1 MTLGISGYGVAIPR
15 LRIKRDEYAKA
26 WGSFSAAG
34 VEEKAVAGFD
44 EDMLTLATKVGHRAL
59 ESVPLAPDKITRF
72 AFASTTAPYTEKLL
86 SGTILAGLGA
96 SGETYCTDHTSST
109 RAGTEALLAGFEHL
123 AGNPA
128 GCALVAAAD
137 APQASMWDPIEHGMG
152 SGAAAFVLSGFA
164 QIAELEGSA
173 SYVSEYFGERFR
185 PREEQVTRDLNV
197 KKFSEGSFVTN
208 ATKAASVLMKKLGRK
223 PEDYAHVVIQQPDA
237 RAPATVAAKLGFQDA
252 QLASGMISTKLGDL
266 GAASTPMGLAAA
278 LEVSKPGERV
288 FVVSYGSGAGSDALS
303 FTVVSDRK
311 PAFTVS
317 QESARKEYIDYIQYL
332 KLKGAIR

>member
-15 LRIKRDEYAKA
+15 LRIKREDYAKA

-34 VEEKAVAGFD
+34 VDEKSVAGFD
-44 EDMLTLATKVGHRAL
+44 EDNLTLGAKVAQRAL
-59 ESVPLAPDKITRF
+59 DAVPLKAEKISRF
-72 AFASTTAPYTEKLL
+72 AFASTTPPYTEKVL

-96 SGETYCTDHTSST
+96 PGETYSTDHTSST

-123 AGNPA
+123 GANP
-128 GCALVAAAD
+128 GGYALVAAAD
-137 APQASMWDPIEHGMG
+137 APQASMWDPIEHAMG

-173 SYVSEYFGERFR
+173 SFVSEYFGERFR

-208 ATKAASVLMKKLGRK
+208 TTRAASALMKRLGRK

-237 RAPATVAAKLGFQDA
+237 RAPGSVAAKLGFQDP
-252 QLASGMISTKLGDL
+252 QLAAGLISAKLGDL
-266 GAASTPMGLAAA
+266 GAASAPMGLAAA
-278 LEVSKPGERV
+278 LEASKPGDRIL
-288 FVVSYGSGAGSDALS
+288 VVSYGSGAGSDALS
-303 FTVVSDRK
+303 FTVVSDRR

-317 QESARKEYIDYIQYL
+317 AESARKEYIDYVQYL
-332 KLKGAIR
+332 KLRGAIR

>member
-1 MTLGISGYGVAIPR
+1 MAFGISGYGVAIPR
-15 LRIKRDEYAKA
+15 LRIKREDYAKA

-34 VEEKAVAGFD
+34 VNEKAVAGFD
-44 EDMLTLATKVGHRAL
+44 EDMLTLATKVAHRAL
-59 ESVPLAPDKITRF
+59 ESVPIGPEEVTRF
-72 AFASTTAPYTEKLL
+72 AFASTTPPYTEKLL

-96 SGETYCTDHTSST
+96 PSETFATDHTTST

-123 AGNPA
+123 SANPS
-128 GCALVAAAD
+128 GHALVAAAD
-137 APQASMWDPIEHGMG
+137 APLASMWDPIEHGMG
-152 SGAAAFVLSGFA
+152 AGAAAFVLSGSA
-164 QIAELEGSA
+164 PLAELEGHA

-185 PREEQVTRDLNV
+185 PREEQLTRDLNV

-208 ATKAASVLMKKLGRK
+208 TTKAASALLKKLGRK

-237 RAPATVAAKLGFQDA
+237 RAPASVAGKLGFQDP
-252 QLASGMISTKLGDL
+252 QLVAGLVSVNLGDL

-278 LEVSKPGERV
+278 LEASKAGDRI

-303 FTVVSDRK
+303 FHVVSDRK

-317 QESARKEYIDYIQYL
+317 KEAARKEYIDYVQYL

>member
-15 LRIKRDEYAKA
+15 LRIKREDYTKA

-44 EDMLTLATKVGHRAL
+44 EDMLTLADKAAQRAL
-59 ESVPLAPDKITRF
+59 ESVPLKPESLSRF
-72 AFASTTAPYTEKLL
+72 AFASTTPPYTEKLR

-96 SGETYCTDHTSST
+96 PAETFCTDHTSST

-123 AGNPA
+123 AGNP
-128 GCALVAAAD
+128 GGHALVATAD

-152 SGAAAFVLSGFA
+152 AGAVAFVLSGFA
-164 QIAELEGSA
+164 HLAELEGSA
-173 SYVSEYFGERFR
+173 SVATEYFGERFR
-185 PREEQVTRDLNV
+185 PREEQMTRDLNV
-197 KKFSEGSFVTN
+197 KKFSEGSFVANT
-208 ATKAASVLMKKLGRK
+208 TRAASSLMKKLGRK
-223 PEDYAHVVIQQPDA
+223 PEDYAHVVVQQPDA
-237 RAPATVAAKLGFQDA
+237 RAPASVAAKLGFQDPQMA
-252 QLASGMISTKLGDL
+252 AGLVSTKLGDL

-278 LEVSKPGERV
+278 LEASKPGDRILV
-288 FVVSYGSGAGSDALS
+288 ISYGSGAGSDALS
-303 FTVVSDRK
+303 FSVVSDRK

-317 QESARKEYIDYIQYL
+317 QESARKEYIDYVQYL

>member
-15 LRIKRDEYAKA
+15 LRIKREDYVKA

-44 EDMLTLATKVGHRAL
+44 EDMLTLADKAAQRAL
-59 ESVPLAPDKITRF
+59 ESVPLKPEGITRF
-72 AFASTTAPYTEKLL
+72 AFASTTPPYTEKLL

-96 SGETYCTDHTSST
+96 LSETFCTDHTSST
-109 RAGTEALLAGFEHL
+109 RAGTEALLAGIEHL
-123 AGNPA
+123 AGNP
-128 GCALVAAAD
+128 GGHALVAVAD

-164 QIAELEGSA
+164 LLAELEGNA
-173 SYVSEYFGERFR
+173 SVATEYFGERFR

-208 ATKAASVLMKKLGRK
+208 TTKAASSLLKKLGRK

-237 RAPATVAAKLGFQDA
+237 RAPASVAAKLGFQDP
-252 QLASGMISTKLGDL
+252 QLATGLVSVKLGDL

-278 LEVSKPGERV
+278 LEVSKPGDRIL
-288 FVVSYGSGAGSDALS
+288 VVSYGSGAGSDALS
-303 FTVVSDRK
+303 FKVVSDRG

-317 QESARKEYIDYIQYL
+317 RESARKEYIDYVQYL

>member
-15 LRIKRDEYAKA
+15 LRIKREDYAKA

-34 VEEKAVAGFD
+34 VNEKAVAGFD
-44 EDMLTLATKVGHRAL
+44 EDMLTLATKVSQRAL
-59 ESVPLAPDKITRF
+59 EAVPLTPDKVTRF
-72 AFASTTAPYTEKLL
+72 AFASTTPPYTEKLL
-86 SGTILAGLGA
+86 SGTVLVGLGA
-96 SGETYCTDHTSST
+96 SGETYASDHTSST

-123 AGNPA
+123 MGNPN
-128 GCALVAAAD
+128 GVALVAAAD

-164 QIAELEGSA
+164 TIAELEGAA

-185 PREEQVTRDLNV
+185 PREEGQTRDLNV

-208 ATKAASVLMKKLGRK
+208 TTKAASALLKKLGRK
-223 PEDYAHVVIQQPDA
+223 PEEYAHLVIQQPDA
-237 RAPATVAAKLGFQDA
+237 RAPASVAAKLGFQDP
-252 QLASGMISTKLGDL
+252 QLAAGLIAANLGDL

-278 LEVSKPGERV
+278 LEASKVGDRILM
-288 FVVSYGSGAGSDALS
+288 VSYGSGAGSDALS
-303 FTVVSDRK
+303 FKVVTDRK

-317 QESARKEYIDYIQYL
+317 KESARKEYIDYVQYL

>member
-15 LRIKRDEYAKA
+15 LRIKKEDYAKA
-26 WGSFSAAG
+26 WGTFSAAG
-34 VEEKAVAGFD
+34 VNEKAVSGFD
-44 EDMLTLATKVGHRAL
+44 EDMLTLATKVSTRAL
-59 ESVPLAPDKITRF
+59 DSVPLSPSKLTRF
-72 AFASTTAPYTEKLL
+72 AFASTTPPYTEKLL

-96 SGETYCTDHTSST
+96 PGETYASDHTTST

-123 AGNPA
+123 MGNPN
-128 GCALVAAAD
+128 GVALVAAAD

-164 QIAELEGSA
+164 TIAELEGSA
-173 SYVSEYFGERFR
+173 SFVSEYFGERFR
-185 PREEQVTRDLNV
+185 PREEGQTRDLNV

-208 ATKAASVLMKKLGRK
+208 TTRAATALMKKLSRK

-237 RAPATVAAKLGFQDA
+237 RAPASVAAKLGFLDP
-252 QLASGMISTKLGDL
+252 QLAAGMVSANLGDL
-266 GAASTPMGLAAA
+266 GAASTPMGLSAA
-278 LEVSKPGERV
+278 LEAAKVGDRIL
-288 FVVSYGSGAGSDALS
+288 VVSYGSGAGSDALS
-303 FTVVSDRK
+303 FRVVSDRK

-317 QESARKEYIDYIQYL
+317 KESARKEYVDYVQYL